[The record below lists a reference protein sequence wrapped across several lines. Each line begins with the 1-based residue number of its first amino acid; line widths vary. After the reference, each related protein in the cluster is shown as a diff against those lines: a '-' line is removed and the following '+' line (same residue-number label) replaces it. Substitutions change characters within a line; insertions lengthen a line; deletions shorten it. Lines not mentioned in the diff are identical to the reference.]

1 MLINRLVIQ
10 QFRCFDQF
18 ELTINSPCL
27 VVSGANGAGKSALCE
42 ALYYTCYARSFR
54 THTPRELI
62 KFGTEHFVLKLA
74 LTDEHGDGSVHI
86 GVTPSKKLI
95 KYNER
100 PLRAARELMHVVPVV
115 AFTQQDVEVVVG
127 GPLARRTFIDQYGML
142 ADTAYALQV
151 YKLRSI
157 VDNRNALLNKRCTDR
172 ELLEPWTRALWH
184 QSVMINTARNQA
196 IEQLN
201 SAVAQLVQQLGLG
214 TMVNLRLSERN
225 ALDSDFDSF
234 LSHNSNFLQQELFC
248 GRSLFGAHL
257 DDILIDLNGI
267 PARSFASRG
276 QQKLVAF
283 LLKSAQ
289 VVQLIKQGTKPV
301 FVLDDIMVDFDEYHM
316 QRVIGGV
323 CSFDCQLILT
333 CAQHASQLAAMVGE
347 HKTQH
352 LVL

>member
-1 MLINRLVIQ
+1 
-10 QFRCFDQF
+10 
-18 ELTINSPCL
+18 
-27 VVSGANGAGKSALCE
+27 
-42 ALYYTCYARSFR
+42 
-54 THTPRELI
+54 
-62 KFGTEHFVLKLA
+62 
-74 LTDEHGDGSVHI
+74 
-86 GVTPSKKLI
+86 
-95 KYNER
+95 
-100 PLRAARELMHVVPVV
+100 
-115 AFTQQDVEVVVG
+115 
-127 GPLARRTFIDQYGML
+127 ML
-142 ADTAYALQV
+142 ADSSYAQQV

-157 VDNRNALLNKRCTDR
+157 VDNRNALLSKRCTDR

-184 QSVMINTARNQA
+184 QSVVINTARSQA
-196 IEQLN
+196 VEQLN
-201 SAVAQLVQQLGLG
+201 AAVARLVKQLGL
-214 TMVNLRLSERN
+214 VVSVELCLSERN
-225 ALDSDFDSF
+225 VLDGDLESF
-234 LSHNSNFLQQELFC
+234 MSHNSNLLQQEFFC

-289 VVQLIKQGTKPV
+289 VIQLIKQGTKPV

-333 CAQHASQLAAMVGE
+333 CAQHAFQLAAMVGE
-347 HKTQH
+347 QKTQH